1 MASEPLRL
9 SLVVC
14 GRVQGVGFRASVYD
28 EAQSLGLTGWVRNL
42 PSGEVEMV
50 MEGKRENL
58 GLVLSWAHIGPP
70 GARVTDV
77 REDWSPANG
86 EFHEFRIRS

>member
-9 SLVVC
+9 SLVIS
-14 GRVQGVGFRASVYD
+14 GRVQGVGFRASAYD

-58 GLVLSWAHIGPP
+58 GLVLSWAHFGPP
-70 GARVTDV
+70 GARVSDV
-77 REDWSPANG
+77 REDWSPAIG
-86 EFHEFRIRS
+86 EFHEFRIRG